1 MSIDNPQ
8 ENVDEPGGPSPLPR
22 PLLGQSLQS
31 LPPARTPR
39 TPILLFALI
48 ILVAMLAAPY
58 LAEQVQF
65 AITRGDQRAKAE
77 IARAELKALPEAVN
91 RFRLVAKAVAPCVVG
106 VKVVQYVGRRGFG
119 DEWSAN
125 PLLRAEGEGSGV
137 VVDAAGYILTNYH
150 VIENAAQVQVQL
162 ADGRNER
169 NVTVVGA
176 DPLTDLAVLKV
187 DDGTLPA
194 APWGD
199 SDQLEVGDQVIAVG
213 NPYGL
218 TRTVTAGIVSAKD
231 RREATDRGFQ
241 EYLQTDAAVNPGNSG
256 GPLVDLR
263 GEVVGIN
270 TAIYGRAYQGIS
282 FAIPS
287 RLAHEVY
294 NRLRTEGKISRGWLG
309 VAMEEVSES
318 SAKQLG
324 LELPAGVMVAEVVPG
339 SPAQRAG
346 LKRDDVIVRWDGHK
360 VADPMDLSRAVAKT
374 KIGAKVEVGL
384 IRDGKRIARSVAVAE
399 RPPQLSR

>member
-1 MSIDNPQ
+1 
-8 ENVDEPGGPSPLPR
+8 
-22 PLLGQSLQS
+22 
-31 LPPARTPR
+31 
-39 TPILLFALI
+39 
-48 ILVAMLAAPY
+48 
-58 LAEQVQF
+58 
-65 AITRGDQRAKAE
+65 
-77 IARAELKALPEAVN
+77 
-91 RFRLVAKAVAPCVVG
+91 
-106 VKVVQYVGRRGFG
+106 
-119 DEWSAN
+119 
-125 PLLRAEGEGSGV
+125 V

-150 VIENAAQVQVQL
+150 VIENAAQVEVQL
-162 ADGRNER
+162 ADGRSER

-187 DDGTLPA
+187 NDGKLLA

-231 RREATDRGFQ
+231 RREATDRGYQ

-256 GPLVDLR
+256 GPLVDLK
-263 GEVVGIN
+263 GQVVGIN

-309 VAMEEVSES
+309 VAMEEVPES

-324 LELPAGVMVAEVVPG
+324 LDLPAGVMVADVVPG
-339 SPAQRAG
+339 SPAERAG
-346 LKRDDVIVRWDGHK
+346 LKRDDLIVRWDDHK

-374 KIGAKVEVGL
+374 KIGAKVEIGL
-384 IRDGKRIARSVAVAE
+384 IRDGKRITRSVQVAE
-399 RPPQLSR
+399 RPPQLSK

>member
-1 MSIDNPQ
+1 M
-8 ENVDEPGGPSPLPR
+8 
-22 PLLGQSLQS
+22 
-31 LPPARTPR
+31 
-39 TPILLFALI
+39 
-48 ILVAMLAAPY
+48 LVAPY
-58 LAEQVQF
+58 LAERVQY

-77 IARAELKALPEAVN
+77 VARRSSRALPEAVN
-91 RFRLVAKAVAPCVVG
+91 RFRLAAKAVAPCVVG
-106 VKVVQYVGRRGFG
+106 VKTVQYVGRRVPG

-150 VIENAAQVQVQL
+150 VIENAAQVEVQL
-162 ADGRNER
+162 ADGRSER

-187 DDGTLPA
+187 NDGKLLA

-231 RREATDRGFQ
+231 RREATDRGYQ
-241 EYLQTDAAVNPGNSG
+241 DYLQTDAAVNPGNSG
-256 GPLVDLR
+256 GPLVNIK
-263 GEVVGIN
+263 GQVVGIN

-294 NRLRTEGKISRGWLG
+294 NRLRTEGKTRGAGWVLPWRRCRR
-309 VAMEEVSES
+309 ARPSH
-318 SAKQLG
+318 SA
-324 LELPAGVMVAEVVPG
+324 
-339 SPAQRAG
+339 
-346 LKRDDVIVRWDGHK
+346 W
-360 VADPMDLSRAVAKT
+360 T
-374 KIGAKVEVGL
+374 C
-384 IRDGKRIARSVAVAE
+384 
-399 RPPQLSR
+399 PPE

>member
-1 MSIDNPQ
+1 MSIDDPR
-8 ENVDEPGGPSPLPR
+8 ENAYEPGGLAPLPTPPVQPVPSRPSPCP
-22 PLLGQSLQS
+22 
-31 LPPARTPR
+31 PR
-39 TPILLFALI
+39 TPMLAFGLIL
-48 ILVAMLAAPY
+48 LVAMLVAPY
-58 LAEQVQF
+58 LAERVQY

-77 IARAELKALPEAVN
+77 VARAELKALPEAVN
-91 RFRLVAKAVAPCVVG
+91 RFRLAAKAVAPCVVG
-106 VKVVQYVGRRGFG
+106 VKTVQYVGRRVPG

-150 VIENAAQVQVQL
+150 VIENAAQVEVQL
-162 ADGRNER
+162 ADGRSER

-187 DDGTLPA
+187 NDGKLLA

-231 RREATDRGFQ
+231 RREATDRGYQ

-256 GPLVDLR
+256 GPLVDLK
-263 GEVVGIN
+263 GQVVGIN

-309 VAMEEVSES
+309 VAMEEVPES

-324 LELPAGVMVAEVVPG
+324 LDLPAGVMVADVVPG
-339 SPAQRAG
+339 SPAERAG
-346 LKRDDVIVRWDGHK
+346 LKRDDLIVRWDDHK

-374 KIGAKVEVGL
+374 KIGAKVEIGL
-384 IRDGKRIARSVAVAE
+384 IRDGKRITRSVQVAE
-399 RPPQLSR
+399 RPPQLSK

>member
-8 ENVDEPGGPSPLPR
+8 ENFYEPGGPAPLPR
-22 PLLGQSLQS
+22 PPAPY
-31 LPPARTPR
+31 LPSPSPPR
-39 TPILLFALI
+39 TPMLAFVLIL
-48 ILVAMLAAPY
+48 LVAMVVAPY

-106 VKVVQYVGRRGFG
+106 VKTVQYVGQRGPG

-125 PLLRAEGEGSGV
+125 PLLCAEGEGSGV
-137 VVDAAGYILTNYH
+137 VIDATGYILTNYH

-162 ADGRNER
+162 ADGRNEP
-169 NVTVVGA
+169 NVTIVGA

-187 DDGTLPA
+187 NDGSLLA

-199 SDQLEVGDQVIAVG
+199 SDRLEVGDQVVAVG

-231 RREATDRGFQ
+231 RREATDRGYQ

-256 GPLVDLR
+256 GPLVDLH
-263 GEVVGIN
+263 GQVVGIN

-294 NRLRTEGKISRGWLG
+294 DRLRTEGKISRGWLG
-309 VAMEEVSES
+309 VAMEEVPEGL
-318 SAKQLG
+318 AKRLG
-324 LELPAGVMVAEVVPG
+324 LKLPAGVMVAEVVPG

-346 LKRDDVIVRWDGHK
+346 LQADDVIVRWNGQK

-374 KIGAKVEVGL
+374 KIGVKVEVGL
-384 IRDGKRIARSVAVAE
+384 IRDGQPIMRSVEVAE
-399 RPPQLSR
+399 RPAQMSK

>member
-1 MSIDNPQ
+1 ML
-8 ENVDEPGGPSPLPR
+8 V
-22 PLLGQSLQS
+22 
-31 LPPARTPR
+31 
-39 TPILLFALI
+39 FALI
-48 ILVAMLAAPY
+48 ILVAMLMAPY

-77 IARAELKALPEAVN
+77 VARAELKALPEAVN
-91 RFRLVAKAVAPCVVG
+91 RFRLVAKAVSPCVVG
-106 VKVVQYVGRRGFG
+106 VKTVQYVGHRWPA
-119 DEWSAN
+119 DEWSGN

-162 ADGRNER
+162 ADGRSER

-176 DPLTDLAVLKV
+176 DPLNDLAVLKV
-187 DDGTLPA
+187 NDGTLLA
-194 APWGD
+194 ATWGD
-199 SDQLEVGDQVIAVG
+199 SDRLEVGDQVIAVG

-218 TRTVTAGIVSAKD
+218 THTVTAGIVSAKD
-231 RREATDRGFQ
+231 RHEATDRGYQ

-256 GPLVDLR
+256 GPLVDLQ
-263 GEVVGIN
+263 GQVVGIN

-287 RLAHEVY
+287 RLAHAVY
-294 NRLRTEGKISRGWLG
+294 DRLRTEGKISRGWLG
-309 VAMEEVSES
+309 VAMDEVSES

-324 LELPAGVMVAEVVPG
+324 LELPAGVVVAEVVPD

-346 LKRDDVIVRWDGHK
+346 LRRDDVIVRWDGHK

-384 IRDGKRIARSVAVAE
+384 IRDGKRITRSVEVAE
-399 RPPQLSR
+399 RPPQLSK

>member
-8 ENVDEPGGPSPLPR
+8 ENAFGPGGPARLPT
-22 PLLGQSLQS
+22 PPTPS
-31 LPPARTPR
+31 LPSPHPPR
-39 TPILLFALI
+39 SPTLVFVLVILI
-48 ILVAMLAAPY
+48 AMLAAPY
-58 LAEQVQF
+58 LAERVQY

-106 VKVVQYVGRRGFG
+106 VKTVQYVGRRGPA
-119 DEWSAN
+119 DEWSGN

-150 VIENAAQVQVQL
+150 VIENAAQVEVQL
-162 ADGRNER
+162 ADGRSER

-187 DDGTLPA
+187 NDGALMA

-231 RREATDRGFQ
+231 RHEATDRGYQ
-241 EYLQTDAAVNPGNSG
+241 DYLQTDAAVNPGNSG
-256 GPLVDLR
+256 GPLVDLK
-263 GEVVGIN
+263 GQVVGIN

-294 NRLRTEGKISRGWLG
+294 DRLRTEGKISRGWLG
-309 VAMEEVSES
+309 VAMEDVPES

-324 LELPAGVMVAEVVPG
+324 LDSPAGVMVAEVVPG
-339 SPAQRAG
+339 SPAERAG
-346 LKRDDVIVRWDGHK
+346 LRRDDLIVRWDDHK
-360 VADPMDLSRAVAKT
+360 VADPMDLSRSVAKT
-374 KIGAKVEVGL
+374 KIGAKVEIGL
-384 IRDGKRIARSVAVAE
+384 IRDGKRITRSVQVAE
-399 RPPQLSR
+399 RPPQLSK

>member
-1 MSIDNPQ
+1 MDNPQ
-8 ENVDEPGGPSPLPR
+8 ENVHEPGGPAPQPM
-22 PLLGQSLQS
+22 PPVQS
-31 LPPARTPR
+31 LPLSPPLRPPWTPMLVLVL
-39 TPILLFALI
+39 T
-48 ILVAMLAAPY
+48 ILVAMFAAPH

-77 IARAELKALPEAVN
+77 VARAEIKALPEAVN

-106 VKVVQYVGRRGFG
+106 VKVVQVVGRRWPG

-162 ADGRNER
+162 ADGRNVP
-169 NVTVVGA
+169 NVPVVGT

-187 DDGTLPA
+187 NDGTLLA

-199 SDQLEVGDQVIAVG
+199 SDQLEVGDQVVAVG

-231 RREATDRGFQ
+231 RREATDRGYQ

-256 GPLVDLR
+256 GPLVDLK
-263 GEVVGIN
+263 GQVVGIN
-270 TAIYGRAYQGIS
+270 TAIYGHAYQGIS

-294 NRLRTEGKISRGWLG
+294 DRLRTEGRISRGWLG
-309 VAMEEVSES
+309 VAMKEVPES

-324 LELPAGVMVAEVVPG
+324 LDSPAGVTVAEVVPG

-346 LKRDDVIVRWDGHK
+346 LRRNDVIVRWDDHK
-360 VADPMDLSRAVAKT
+360 VADSLDLSRAVAKT

-384 IRDGKRIARSVAVAE
+384 IRDGKRIARSVEVAE
-399 RPPQLSR
+399 RPPQLSQ

>member
-1 MSIDNPQ
+1 MSMDNPH
-8 ENVDEPGGPSPLPR
+8 ENVYEPGGSGSLPTPTKPSPR
-22 PLLGQSLQS
+22 P
-31 LPPARTPR
+31 PR
-39 TPILLFALI
+39 TPMLVFALI
-48 ILVAMLAAPY
+48 ILVAMLMAPY

-77 IARAELKALPEAVN
+77 VARAELKALPEAVN
-91 RFRLVAKAVAPCVVG
+91 RFRLVAKAVSPCVVG
-106 VKVVQYVGRRGFG
+106 VKTVQYVGHRWPA
-119 DEWSAN
+119 DEWSGN

-162 ADGRNER
+162 ADGRSER

-176 DPLTDLAVLKV
+176 DPLNDLAVLKV
-187 DDGTLPA
+187 NDGTLLA
-194 APWGD
+194 ATWGD
-199 SDQLEVGDQVIAVG
+199 SDRLEVGDQVIAVG

-218 TRTVTAGIVSAKD
+218 THTVTAGIVSAKD
-231 RREATDRGFQ
+231 RHEATDRGYQ

-256 GPLVDLR
+256 GPLVDLQ
-263 GEVVGIN
+263 GQVVGIN

-287 RLAHEVY
+287 RLAHAVY
-294 NRLRTEGKISRGWLG
+294 DRLRTEGKISRGWLG
-309 VAMEEVSES
+309 VAMDEVSES

-324 LELPAGVMVAEVVPG
+324 LELPAGVVVAEVVPD

-346 LKRDDVIVRWDGHK
+346 LRRDDVIVRWDGHK

-384 IRDGKRIARSVAVAE
+384 IRDGKRITRSVEVAE
-399 RPPQLSR
+399 RPPQLSK

>member
-1 MSIDNPQ
+1 MSIDDPQ
-8 ENVDEPGGPSPLPR
+8 ENVYGLGGPAGLPTSPASSPPSPLSPR
-22 PLLGQSLQS
+22 PARMPTLVLG
-31 LPPARTPR
+31 
-39 TPILLFALI
+39 LI
-48 ILVAMLAAPY
+48 ILVAMLASPY
-58 LAEQVQF
+58 LAERVQY

-77 IARAELKALPEAVN
+77 VARAELKALPEAVN

-106 VKVVQYVGRRGFG
+106 VKTVQYVGRRLLA

-125 PLLRAEGEGSGV
+125 PLFRAEGEGSGV
-137 VVDAAGYILTNYH
+137 VVDTAGYILTNYH
-150 VIENAAQVQVQL
+150 VIENAAQVEVQL
-162 ADGRNER
+162 ADGRTER

-187 DDGTLPA
+187 NDGTLLA
-194 APWGD
+194 ATWGD

-231 RREATDRGFQ
+231 RHEATDRGYQ
-241 EYLQTDAAVNPGNSG
+241 DYLQTDAAVNPGNSG
-256 GPLVDLR
+256 GPLVDLK
-263 GEVVGIN
+263 GQVVGIN

-282 FAIPS
+282 FAIPA

-294 NRLRTEGKISRGWLG
+294 QRLKTEGKISRGWLG
-309 VAMEEVSES
+309 VVMEEVPEG

-324 LELPAGVMVAEVVPG
+324 LDSPAGVAIAEVVPG
-339 SPAQRAG
+339 SPAQQAG
-346 LKRDDVIVRWDGHK
+346 LRRDDVIVRWNDHK
-360 VADPMDLSRAVAKT
+360 VADPMDLSRAVAKA

-384 IRDGKRIARSVAVAE
+384 VRDGKRITRSVQVAE
-399 RPPQLSR
+399 RPPQLSK

>member
-1 MSIDNPQ
+1 MSLDNPQ
-8 ENVDEPGGPSPLPR
+8 ENVYEPGGPAPLPVL
-22 PLLGQSLQS
+22 PAHS
-31 LPPARTPR
+31 LPSPPWPPR
-39 TPILLFALI
+39 TPILVFALF
-48 ILVAMLAAPY
+48 ILVAMLVAPY

-77 IARAELKALPEAVN
+77 VARAELKALPEAVN

-106 VKVVQYVGRRGFG
+106 VKVVQYVGRRWPG

-150 VIENAAQVQVQL
+150 VIENARQVEVQL
-162 ADGRNER
+162 ADGRSER

-187 DDGTLPA
+187 IDGKLLA

-231 RREATDRGFQ
+231 RREATDRGYQ

-256 GPLVDLR
+256 GPLVDL
-263 GEVVGIN
+263 GGQVVGIN

-309 VAMEEVSES
+309 VAMEEVPEG
-318 SAKQLG
+318 SAKELG
-324 LELPAGVMVAEVVPG
+324 LDLPAGVMVAEVVPG
-339 SPAQRAG
+339 SPAQRSG
-346 LKRDDVIVRWDGHK
+346 LQRDDVIVRWDGHK

-384 IRDGKRIARSVAVAE
+384 IRNGKRIARTVEVAE
-399 RPPQLSR
+399 RPPQLSH

>member
-1 MSIDNPQ
+1 MSMDNPQ
-8 ENVDEPGGPSPLPR
+8 ENVFEPGAPAPLPA
-22 PLLGQSLQS
+22 PLGQSLPS
-31 LPPARTPR
+31 PPSPRPPR
-39 TPILLFALI
+39 TPMLVFALI
-48 ILVAMLAAPY
+48 ILVAMLVAPY
-58 LAEQVQF
+58 LAERVQY

-77 IARAELKALPEAVN
+77 VARAELKALPEAVN

-106 VKVVQYVGRRGFG
+106 VKTVQYVGRRWP
-119 DEWSAN
+119 DELSAN

-162 ADGRNER
+162 ADGRSER

-176 DPLTDLAVLKV
+176 DPATDLAVLKV
-187 DDGTLPA
+187 NDGTLLA
-194 APWGD
+194 ATWGD
-199 SDQLEVGDQVIAVG
+199 SDRLEVGDQVIAVG

-218 TRTVTAGIVSAKD
+218 THTVTAGIVSAKD
-231 RREATDRGFQ
+231 RHEATDRGFQ

-256 GPLVDLR
+256 GPLVDLQ
-263 GEVVGIN
+263 GQVVGIN

-294 NRLRTEGKISRGWLG
+294 DRLKTGAKISRGWLG
-309 VAMEEVSES
+309 VAMEDVPQS

-324 LELPAGVMVAEVVPG
+324 LDLPAGVVVADVVPD

-346 LKRDDVIVRWDGHK
+346 LRRDDVIVRWDDHK

-384 IRDGKRIARSVAVAE
+384 IRDGKRITRPVEVAE
-399 RPPQLSR
+399 CPPQL